1 MKQPIQRTPEQI
13 AKLAITA
20 GSIELPT
27 VQALKELDPLQHDVF
42 DESKRKRKPVKKPT
56 GVKDK
61 DGKEIMTTTMEDVN
75 RIAIPFQEL
84 IVKRRVA
91 FMNVGELELR
101 AKPKTNVGSDVWTDE
116 EKLFEIVKKI
126 REDNKMQYRETDVAK
141 RMLTELQVAKLW
153 YTDDVDAGYWGD
165 LAPTSKKSVR
175 CKILS
180 PALGDKLYPVFDGYG
195 KMVYFARSFKSKP
208 NLLDAEDM
216 EAVADVKEKEVL
228 EVYSKD
234 KIWTF
239 EQEAGVWI
247 PKNEEPHTFGKIPV
261 IYYQKDNA
269 PWANV
274 QPIINRIEEVLSN
287 FADTTDYNGSPIL
300 VGVGKITGMAERGE
314 RGKTFMMETG
324 ASLQYVT
331 WDQAPEAIKLELET
345 LVNLVYTCTQ
355 TPDISTKGMAEL
367 AIESGVAF
375 DRVFIDAHLAAKDE
389 IAGGYGECTQR
400 EINLLKAIAVNVI
413 NTGLK
418 KVNLEIGFN
427 IPLFRINDARE
438 TVDTVST
445 AYMGG
450 LISQETAV
458 GLSGLTDDAG
468 EEYERIKKENDTLGN
483 EVEEF
488 E

>member
-1 MKQPIQRTPEQI
+1 MKQPQRTPEQL
-13 AKLAITA
+13 AKLVIAA
-20 GSIELPT
+20 GETDLPT
-27 VQALKELDPLQHDVF
+27 EQALKELDPLKHDVF
-42 DESKRKRKPVKKPT
+42 DEAIRKRKDVAKPN
-56 GVKDK
+56 GIIGE
-61 DGKEIMTTTMEDVN
+61 DGKEGKTIVKEEVN
-75 RIAIPFQEL
+75 RIAIPFQQL

-101 AKPKTNVGSDVWTDE
+101 ARPETNEGSDQWTDE

-126 REDNKMQYRETDVAK
+126 REDNKMQYRETEVAK

-165 LAPTSKKSVR
+165 LALLSKKSVR
-175 CKILS
+175 CKVLS

-208 NLLDAEDM
+208 NALEVEPGSDTDAE
-216 EAVADVKEKEVL
+216 EKEVL

-234 KIWTF
+234 TIWTF
-239 EQEAGVWI
+239 VNGDDGWI
-247 PKNEEPHTFGKIPV
+247 PVSMEPHTFGKIPV
-261 IYYQKDNA
+261 IYYQKDST

-274 QPIINRIEEVLSN
+274 QPIINRIETVLSN
-287 FADTTDYNGSPIL
+287 FADTTDYNGAPIL
-300 VGVGKITGMAERGE
+300 VGTGEITSMSERGD
-314 RGKTFMMETG
+314 RGKTFMMDEG
-324 ASLQYVT
+324 ASLEYVT
-331 WDQAPEAIKLELET
+331 WESAPEAIKLELET
-345 LVNLVYTCTQ
+345 LINLVYTCTQ

-400 EINLLKAIAVNVI
+400 EINLLKAITVNVI

-418 KVNLEIGFN
+418 KAEGLEITFD
-427 IPLFRINDARE
+427 IPLFRINDSRE
-438 TVDTVST
+438 TVDTVSV
-445 AYMGG
+445 AYQGG

-458 GLSGLTDDAG
+458 GLSGLTDDPG
-468 EEYERIKKENDTLGN
+468 EEILRIRKENDTLGQ
-483 EVEEF
+483 EMEE

>member
-1 MKQPIQRTPEQI
+1 MKQPQRTPEQL
-13 AKLAITA
+13 AKLVVTA
-20 GSIELPT
+20 GETSLPT
-27 VQALKELDPLQHDVF
+27 AQALKELDPLQHDVF
-42 DESKRKRKPVKKPT
+42 DTSLRKKKEVKKET

-61 DGKEIMTTTMEDVN
+61 DGKSTITTVYEEVN
-75 RIAIPFQEL
+75 RIAVPFQEL
-84 IVKRRVA
+84 VVNRRVA

-101 AKPKTNVGSDVWTDE
+101 ARPETNESSDQWTDQ

-126 REDNKMQYRETDVAK
+126 REDNKMQYREAEVAE

-153 YTDDVDAGYWGD
+153 YTDDVDAGYWGE
-165 LAPTSKKSVR
+165 LAPLSKKSVR

-180 PALGDKLYPVFDGYG
+180 PALGDKLYPVFDSYG

-208 NLLDAEDM
+208 NLLEVEDLD
-216 EAVADVKEKEVL
+216 AVADVKEKEVL
-228 EVYSKD
+228 EVYSDD

-239 EQEAGVWI
+239 EQEDGIWV
-247 PKNEEPHTFGKIPV
+247 PKTEETHTFGKIPV
-261 IYYQKDNA
+261 IYYQRDKT

-287 FADTTDYNGSPIL
+287 FADTTDYNGAPIL
-300 VGVGKITGMAERGE
+300 AGTGKVTKMSDKSE
-314 RGKTFMMETG
+314 RGKLVQMEQG
-324 ASLQYVT
+324 ADLKYVT
-331 WDQAPEAIKLELET
+331 WDQAPEAIRLEIET
-345 LVNLVYTCTQ
+345 LTNLIYTCTQ

-375 DRVFIDAHLAAKDE
+375 DRVFIDAHLAAKRE

-418 KVNLEIGFN
+418 KAEGLEIGFD
-427 IPLFRINDARE
+427 IPLFRINDSRE
-438 TVDTVST
+438 TVDTVSV
-445 AYMGG
+445 AYQGG

-458 GLSGLTDDAG
+458 SLSGLTDDPG
-468 EEYERIKKENDTLGN
+468 EEILRIRKENDTLG
-483 EVEEF
+483 EEMDNLD
-488 E
+488 